1 MKRPPATGGRFL
13 GGLLFQPSPLR
24 SLLPIFALLLA
35 AGGFLVFLDAAG
47 VLDLGFMAANLN
59 LMYAPALL
67 TLGITAAS
75 FLLGSCI
82 GLPIGFLRAFYPAL
96 KKRSTSGQHRRASAL
111 LAVSTPLYGFGT
123 GYMEAIRGTPF
134 LVQMWLV
141 YFFVLAA
148 FAQVPRVEILAGI
161 LALTINT
168 GAYQSEIF
176 RAGFQAVGQG
186 QVEAAQAIGLRPGG
200 RFRSVILPQAL
211 RVSVLPL
218 TNEFIGVLKASSILS
233 VISVFELT
241 FMTRHIGANLGHPL
255 EAFVMVSLFYLAIII
270 PISKVLARV
279 ERTHRIPG
287 LGVAEPPRLRGAAPS
302 K

>member
-1 MKRPPATGGRFL
+1 VIDTERPSSPRGRFP
-13 GGLLFQPSPLR
+13 GGFRFPSFPLR

-35 AGGFLVFLDAAG
+35 AGGFLAFLGAAG
-47 VLDLGFMAANLN
+47 VLDLGFMAANID

-75 FLLGSCI
+75 FLLGVWI
-82 GLPIGFLRAFYPAL
+82 GLPIGFLRAFYPTV
-96 KKRSTSGQHRRASAL
+96 KKSRSSGHHRRASAVM
-111 LAVSTPLYGFGT
+111 AVSTPLYAFGT

-141 YFFVLAA
+141 YFFVLTA

-186 QVEAAQAIGLRPGG
+186 QVEAGQAIGLGPGG
-200 RFRSVILPQAL
+200 RFRFVLLPQAL
-211 RVSVLPL
+211 RISMLPL

-270 PISKVLARV
+270 PISRIVARV
-279 ERTHRIPG
+279 ERTRRIPG
-287 LGVAEPPRLRGAAPS
+287 LGVPDRTGAPAA
-302 K
+302 